1 MIIQRVQRGKVGR
14 EVDITEQ
21 ELDGFLATEGAVKE
35 LSPELFVRQI
45 LVSDQ
50 NKANS
55 LLMDID
61 NGADFANLAKESST
75 SSNASS
81 GGEMGWRNLAD
92 LPSLFADAL
101 KNKKKGY
108 ISPPLK
114 GGSGYFILKLEDK
127 RGDLVRFEE
136 QWNVR
141 HILMMTTKLRDAT
154 FTKKELEEVRAR
166 VVGGE
171 DFSLLAK
178 EYSEDPGSASRGGD
192 LDWLSL
198 GKTAPAFEKMMLESP
213 VNEISPVFESEFG
226 FHFLQVLETR
236 TEDLTEEVVFALG
249 KALGTELINRKQD
262 DFIIARDG
270 RVSSPQLFKC
280 LSEGVLS
287 TGSNV
292 LDIGIV
298 PSPVFYHSTFSLNS
312 SSGAIITGSH
322 NPADYN
328 GFKIIFNNNSTSSEE
343 IQLIKKRIV
352 EQDFLKGTGNI
363 KSLDAVETYV
373 EEVIN
378 NIKLTRPLNISI
390 DCGNGAA
397 GVVAER
403 IYKSLGCQVQ
413 GLFCDLDGEFP
424 NHHPDPSKPENVED
438 LIKSVA
444 KNNSDIGL

>member
-1 MIIQRVQRGKVGR
+1 MKKKIYIALSILLTLPVSAKIEVLDRVAIIVGEGVVLESQVNNMLENIKTRYQEQGAPMPPQEVMLEQVQERLIIEELQLQMGRQAGIRVGDGELNQAFENIAQSNGLSLERFIETLEAEGESYEELRSQVRKEMIIQRVQRGKVGR
-14 EVDITEQ
+14 EVNITEQ

-55 LLMDID
+55 LLMDIE
-61 NGADFANLAKESST
+61 NGADFANLAKENST

-198 GKTAPAFEKMMLESP
+198 GKTAPAFEKMMIESP

-236 TEDLTEEVVFALG
+236 TEDLTEEVIKDRAYGILFAR
-249 KALGTELINRKQD
+249 KFDEELENSLRTTRAEA
-262 DFIIARDG
+262 FIE
-270 RVSSPQLFKC
+270 FK
-280 LSEGVLS
+280 E
-287 TGSNV
+287 
-292 LDIGIV
+292 LD
-298 PSPVFYHSTFSLNS
+298 
-312 SSGAIITGSH
+312 
-322 NPADYN
+322 
-328 GFKIIFNNNSTSSEE
+328 
-343 IQLIKKRIV
+343 
-352 EQDFLKGTGNI
+352 
-363 KSLDAVETYV
+363 
-373 EEVIN
+373 
-378 NIKLTRPLNISI
+378 
-390 DCGNGAA
+390 
-397 GVVAER
+397 
-403 IYKSLGCQVQ
+403 
-413 GLFCDLDGEFP
+413 
-424 NHHPDPSKPENVED
+424 
-438 LIKSVA
+438 
-444 KNNSDIGL
+444 

>member
-1 MIIQRVQRGKVGR
+1 MIMKKNIYIALTILLTLPVSAKIEVLDRVAIIVGEGVVLESQVNNMLENIKTRYQEQGAPMPPQEVMLEQVQERLIIEELQLQMGRQAGIRVGDGELNQAFENIAQSNGLSLERFIETLEAEGESYEELRSQVRKEMIIQRVQRGKVGR

-55 LLMDID
+55 LLMDIE
-61 NGADFANLAKESST
+61 NGADFANLAKENST

-127 RGDLVRFEE
+127 RGDLVRFED

-141 HILMMTTKLRDAT
+141 HILMMTTKLRDET

-198 GKTAPAFEKMMLESP
+198 GKTAPAFEKMMIESP

-236 TEDLTEEVVFALG
+236 TEDLTEEVIKDRAYGILFAR
-249 KALGTELINRKQD
+249 KFDEELENSLRTTRAEA
-262 DFIIARDG
+262 FIE
-270 RVSSPQLFKC
+270 FK
-280 LSEGVLS
+280 E
-287 TGSNV
+287 
-292 LDIGIV
+292 LD
-298 PSPVFYHSTFSLNS
+298 
-312 SSGAIITGSH
+312 
-322 NPADYN
+322 
-328 GFKIIFNNNSTSSEE
+328 
-343 IQLIKKRIV
+343 
-352 EQDFLKGTGNI
+352 
-363 KSLDAVETYV
+363 
-373 EEVIN
+373 
-378 NIKLTRPLNISI
+378 
-390 DCGNGAA
+390 
-397 GVVAER
+397 
-403 IYKSLGCQVQ
+403 
-413 GLFCDLDGEFP
+413 
-424 NHHPDPSKPENVED
+424 
-438 LIKSVA
+438 
-444 KNNSDIGL
+444 

>member
-1 MIIQRVQRGKVGR
+1 MIMKKNIYIALSILLTLPVSAKIEVLDRVAIIVEEGVVLESQVNKMLENIKTRYQEQGAPMPPQEVMLEQVQERLIIEELQLQMGRQAGIRVGDGELNQAFENIAQSNGLSLERFIETLEAEGESYEELRSQVRKEMIIQRVQRGKVGR

-55 LLMDID
+55 LLMDIE
-61 NGADFANLAKESST
+61 NGADFVDLAKENST

-141 HILMMTTKLRDAT
+141 HILMMTTKLRDET

-166 VVGGE
+166 VVNGE

-178 EYSEDPGSASRGGD
+178 EYSEDPGSASRGGE

-236 TEDLTEEVVFALG
+236 TEDLTEEVIKDRAYGILFAR
-249 KALGTELINRKQD
+249 KFDEELENSLRTTRAEA
-262 DFIIARDG
+262 FIE
-270 RVSSPQLFKC
+270 FK
-280 LSEGVLS
+280 E
-287 TGSNV
+287 
-292 LDIGIV
+292 LD
-298 PSPVFYHSTFSLNS
+298 
-312 SSGAIITGSH
+312 
-322 NPADYN
+322 
-328 GFKIIFNNNSTSSEE
+328 
-343 IQLIKKRIV
+343 
-352 EQDFLKGTGNI
+352 
-363 KSLDAVETYV
+363 
-373 EEVIN
+373 
-378 NIKLTRPLNISI
+378 
-390 DCGNGAA
+390 
-397 GVVAER
+397 
-403 IYKSLGCQVQ
+403 
-413 GLFCDLDGEFP
+413 
-424 NHHPDPSKPENVED
+424 
-438 LIKSVA
+438 
-444 KNNSDIGL
+444 

>member
-1 MIIQRVQRGKVGR
+1 MRKNIYIALSILLALPLSAKIEILDRVAIIVGEGVVLESQVNNMLENIKKRYQEQGAPMPPQEMMLEQVHERLIIEELQLQMGRQAGIRVGDGELNQAFENIAQSNGLSLESFIETLEAEGESYEELRSQVRKEMIIQRVQRGRVGR

-50 NKANS
+50 NKADS
-55 LLMDID
+55 LLMDIN
-61 NGADFANLAKESST
+61 NGEDFANLAKENST

-114 GGSGYFILKLEDK
+114 GGSGYYILKLEDK
-127 RGDLVRFEE
+127 RGDLVRFED

-141 HILMMTTKLRDAT
+141 HILMMTTKLRDET

-166 VVGGE
+166 VLDGE

-236 TEDLTEEVVFALG
+236 TEDLTEEVIKDRAYGILFAR
-249 KALGTELINRKQD
+249 KFDEELENSLRTTRAEA
-262 DFIIARDG
+262 FIE
-270 RVSSPQLFKC
+270 FK
-280 LSEGVLS
+280 E
-287 TGSNV
+287 
-292 LDIGIV
+292 LD
-298 PSPVFYHSTFSLNS
+298 
-312 SSGAIITGSH
+312 
-322 NPADYN
+322 
-328 GFKIIFNNNSTSSEE
+328 
-343 IQLIKKRIV
+343 
-352 EQDFLKGTGNI
+352 
-363 KSLDAVETYV
+363 
-373 EEVIN
+373 
-378 NIKLTRPLNISI
+378 
-390 DCGNGAA
+390 
-397 GVVAER
+397 
-403 IYKSLGCQVQ
+403 
-413 GLFCDLDGEFP
+413 
-424 NHHPDPSKPENVED
+424 
-438 LIKSVA
+438 
-444 KNNSDIGL
+444 

>member
-1 MIIQRVQRGKVGR
+1 MIMKKYIYIALAILLTLPVSAKIEVLDRIAIIVGEGVVLESQVNNMLENIKTRYQEQGAPMPPQEVMLEQVQERLIIEELQLQMGRQAGIRVGDGELNQAFENIAQSNGLSLESFIETLEAEGESYEELRSQVRKEMIIQRVQRGKVGR
-14 EVDITEQ
+14 EVNITEQ

-55 LLMDID
+55 LLMDIE
-61 NGADFANLAKESST
+61 NGADFANLAKENST

-114 GGSGYFILKLEDK
+114 GGSGYYILKLEDK
-127 RGDLVRFEE
+127 RGDLVRFED

-198 GKTAPAFEKMMLESP
+198 GKTAPAFEKMMIESP

-236 TEDLTEEVVFALG
+236 TEDLTEEVIKDRAYGILFAR
-249 KALGTELINRKQD
+249 KFDEELENSLRTTRAEA
-262 DFIIARDG
+262 FIE
-270 RVSSPQLFKC
+270 FK
-280 LSEGVLS
+280 E
-287 TGSNV
+287 
-292 LDIGIV
+292 LD
-298 PSPVFYHSTFSLNS
+298 
-312 SSGAIITGSH
+312 
-322 NPADYN
+322 
-328 GFKIIFNNNSTSSEE
+328 
-343 IQLIKKRIV
+343 
-352 EQDFLKGTGNI
+352 
-363 KSLDAVETYV
+363 
-373 EEVIN
+373 
-378 NIKLTRPLNISI
+378 
-390 DCGNGAA
+390 
-397 GVVAER
+397 
-403 IYKSLGCQVQ
+403 
-413 GLFCDLDGEFP
+413 
-424 NHHPDPSKPENVED
+424 
-438 LIKSVA
+438 
-444 KNNSDIGL
+444 

>member
-1 MIIQRVQRGKVGR
+1 MIMKKKIYIALSILLTLPVSAKIEVLDRVAIIVGEGVVLESQVNNMLENIKTRYQEQGAPMPPQEVMLEQVQERLIIEELQLQMGRQAGIRVGDGELNQAFENIAQSNGLSLESFIETLEAEGESYEELRSQVRKEMIIQRVQRGKVGR
-14 EVDITEQ
+14 EVNITEQ

-55 LLMDID
+55 LLMDIE
-61 NGADFANLAKESST
+61 NGADFVDLAKENST

-127 RGDLVRFEE
+127 RGDLVRFED

-141 HILMMTTKLRDAT
+141 HILMMTTKLRDET

-198 GKTAPAFEKMMLESP
+198 GKTAPAFEKMMIESP

-236 TEDLTEEVVFALG
+236 TEDLTEEVIKDRAYGILFAR
-249 KALGTELINRKQD
+249 KFDEELENSLRTTRAEA
-262 DFIIARDG
+262 FIE
-270 RVSSPQLFKC
+270 FK
-280 LSEGVLS
+280 E
-287 TGSNV
+287 
-292 LDIGIV
+292 LD
-298 PSPVFYHSTFSLNS
+298 
-312 SSGAIITGSH
+312 
-322 NPADYN
+322 
-328 GFKIIFNNNSTSSEE
+328 
-343 IQLIKKRIV
+343 
-352 EQDFLKGTGNI
+352 
-363 KSLDAVETYV
+363 
-373 EEVIN
+373 
-378 NIKLTRPLNISI
+378 
-390 DCGNGAA
+390 
-397 GVVAER
+397 
-403 IYKSLGCQVQ
+403 
-413 GLFCDLDGEFP
+413 
-424 NHHPDPSKPENVED
+424 
-438 LIKSVA
+438 
-444 KNNSDIGL
+444 

>member
-1 MIIQRVQRGKVGR
+1 MIMKKNIYIALTILLTLPVSAKIEVLDRVAIIVGEGVVLESQVNKMLENIKTRYQEQGAPMPPQEVMLEQVQERLIIEELQLQMGRQAGIRVGDGELNQAFENIAQSNGLSLESFIETLEAEGESYEELRSQVRKEMIIQRVQRGKVGR

-55 LLMDID
+55 LLMDIE
-61 NGADFANLAKESST
+61 NGADFANLAKENST

-127 RGDLVRFEE
+127 RGDLVRFED

-141 HILMMTTKLRDAT
+141 HILMMTTKLRDET

-198 GKTAPAFEKMMLESP
+198 GKTAPAFEKMMIESP

-236 TEDLTEEVVFALG
+236 TEDLTEEVIKDRAYGILFAR
-249 KALGTELINRKQD
+249 KFDEELENSLRTTRAEA
-262 DFIIARDG
+262 FIE
-270 RVSSPQLFKC
+270 FK
-280 LSEGVLS
+280 E
-287 TGSNV
+287 
-292 LDIGIV
+292 LD
-298 PSPVFYHSTFSLNS
+298 
-312 SSGAIITGSH
+312 
-322 NPADYN
+322 
-328 GFKIIFNNNSTSSEE
+328 
-343 IQLIKKRIV
+343 
-352 EQDFLKGTGNI
+352 
-363 KSLDAVETYV
+363 
-373 EEVIN
+373 
-378 NIKLTRPLNISI
+378 
-390 DCGNGAA
+390 
-397 GVVAER
+397 
-403 IYKSLGCQVQ
+403 
-413 GLFCDLDGEFP
+413 
-424 NHHPDPSKPENVED
+424 
-438 LIKSVA
+438 
-444 KNNSDIGL
+444 

>member
-1 MIIQRVQRGKVGR
+1 MKKNIYIALSILLTLPVSAKIEVLDRVAIIVGEGVVLESQVNNMLENIKTRYQEQGAPMPPQEVMLEQVQERLIIEELQLQMGRQAGIRVGDGELNQAFENIAQSNGLSLESFIETLEAEGESYEELRSQVRKEMIIQRVQRGKVGR

-55 LLMDID
+55 LLMDIE
-61 NGADFANLAKESST
+61 NGADFANLAKENST

-127 RGDLVRFEE
+127 RGDLVRFED

-141 HILMMTTKLRDAT
+141 HILMMTTKLRDET
-154 FTKKELEEVRAR
+154 FTKEELEEVRAR

-198 GKTAPAFEKMMLESP
+198 GKTAPAFEKMMIESP

-236 TEDLTEEVVFALG
+236 TEDLTEEVIKDRAYGILFAR
-249 KALGTELINRKQD
+249 KFDEELENSLRTTRAEA
-262 DFIIARDG
+262 FIE
-270 RVSSPQLFKC
+270 FK
-280 LSEGVLS
+280 E
-287 TGSNV
+287 
-292 LDIGIV
+292 LD
-298 PSPVFYHSTFSLNS
+298 
-312 SSGAIITGSH
+312 
-322 NPADYN
+322 
-328 GFKIIFNNNSTSSEE
+328 
-343 IQLIKKRIV
+343 
-352 EQDFLKGTGNI
+352 
-363 KSLDAVETYV
+363 
-373 EEVIN
+373 
-378 NIKLTRPLNISI
+378 
-390 DCGNGAA
+390 
-397 GVVAER
+397 
-403 IYKSLGCQVQ
+403 
-413 GLFCDLDGEFP
+413 
-424 NHHPDPSKPENVED
+424 
-438 LIKSVA
+438 
-444 KNNSDIGL
+444 

>member
-1 MIIQRVQRGKVGR
+1 MRKNIYIALSILLALPLSAKIEILDRVAIIVGEGVVLESQVNNMLENIKKRYQEQGAPMPPQEMMLEQVHERLIIEELQLQMGRQAGIRVGDGELNQAFENIAQSNGLSLESFIETLEAEGESYEELRSQVRKEMIIQRVQRGRVGR

-50 NKANS
+50 NKADS
-55 LLMDID
+55 LLMDIN
-61 NGADFANLAKESST
+61 NGEDFANLAKENST

-114 GGSGYFILKLEDK
+114 GGSGYYILKLEDK
-127 RGDLVRFEE
+127 RGDLVRFED

-141 HILMMTTKLRDAT
+141 HILMMTTKLRDET
-154 FTKKELEEVRAR
+154 FTKKELEEVRER
-166 VVGGE
+166 VLHGE
-171 DFSLLAK
+171 DFNLLAK

-236 TEDLTEEVVFALG
+236 TEDLTEEVIKDRAYGILFAR
-249 KALGTELINRKQD
+249 KFDEELENTLRTTRAEA
-262 DFIIARDG
+262 F
-270 RVSSPQLFKC
+270 VEFK
-280 LSEGVLS
+280 E
-287 TGSNV
+287 
-292 LDIGIV
+292 LD
-298 PSPVFYHSTFSLNS
+298 
-312 SSGAIITGSH
+312 
-322 NPADYN
+322 
-328 GFKIIFNNNSTSSEE
+328 
-343 IQLIKKRIV
+343 
-352 EQDFLKGTGNI
+352 
-363 KSLDAVETYV
+363 
-373 EEVIN
+373 
-378 NIKLTRPLNISI
+378 
-390 DCGNGAA
+390 
-397 GVVAER
+397 
-403 IYKSLGCQVQ
+403 
-413 GLFCDLDGEFP
+413 
-424 NHHPDPSKPENVED
+424 
-438 LIKSVA
+438 
-444 KNNSDIGL
+444 

>member
-1 MIIQRVQRGKVGR
+1 MKKKIYIALSILLTLPVSAKIEVLDRVAIIVGEGVVLESQVNNMLENIKTRYQEQGAPMPPQEVMLEQVQERLIIEELQLQMGRQAGIRVGDGELNQAFENIAQSNGLSLERFIETLEAEGESYEELRSQVRKEMIIQRVQRGKVGR

-55 LLMDID
+55 LLMDIE
-61 NGADFANLAKESST
+61 NGADFANLAKENST

-127 RGDLVRFEE
+127 RGDLVRFED

-141 HILMMTTKLRDAT
+141 HILMMTTKLRDET

-198 GKTAPAFEKMMLESP
+198 GKTAPAFEKMMIESP

-236 TEDLTEEVVFALG
+236 TEDLTEEVIKDRAYGILFAR
-249 KALGTELINRKQD
+249 KFDEELENSLRTTRAEA
-262 DFIIARDG
+262 FIE
-270 RVSSPQLFKC
+270 FK
-280 LSEGVLS
+280 E
-287 TGSNV
+287 
-292 LDIGIV
+292 LD
-298 PSPVFYHSTFSLNS
+298 
-312 SSGAIITGSH
+312 
-322 NPADYN
+322 
-328 GFKIIFNNNSTSSEE
+328 
-343 IQLIKKRIV
+343 
-352 EQDFLKGTGNI
+352 
-363 KSLDAVETYV
+363 
-373 EEVIN
+373 
-378 NIKLTRPLNISI
+378 
-390 DCGNGAA
+390 
-397 GVVAER
+397 
-403 IYKSLGCQVQ
+403 
-413 GLFCDLDGEFP
+413 
-424 NHHPDPSKPENVED
+424 
-438 LIKSVA
+438 
-444 KNNSDIGL
+444 

>member
-1 MIIQRVQRGKVGR
+1 MKKNIYIALSILLTLPVSAKIEVLDRVAIIVGEGVVLESQVNNMLENIKTRYQEQGAPMPPQEVMLEQVQERLIIEELQLQMGRQAGIRVGDGELNQAFENIAQSNGLSLESFIETLEAEGESYEELRSQVRKEMIIQRVQRGKVGR
-14 EVDITEQ
+14 EVNITEQ

-55 LLMDID
+55 LLMDIE
-61 NGADFANLAKESST
+61 NGADFANLAKENST

-127 RGDLVRFEE
+127 RGDLVRFED

-141 HILMMTTKLRDAT
+141 HILMMTTKLRDET

-236 TEDLTEEVVFALG
+236 TEDLTEEVIKDRAYGILFAR
-249 KALGTELINRKQD
+249 KFDEELENSLRTTRAEA
-262 DFIIARDG
+262 FIE
-270 RVSSPQLFKC
+270 FK
-280 LSEGVLS
+280 E
-287 TGSNV
+287 
-292 LDIGIV
+292 LD
-298 PSPVFYHSTFSLNS
+298 
-312 SSGAIITGSH
+312 
-322 NPADYN
+322 
-328 GFKIIFNNNSTSSEE
+328 
-343 IQLIKKRIV
+343 
-352 EQDFLKGTGNI
+352 
-363 KSLDAVETYV
+363 
-373 EEVIN
+373 
-378 NIKLTRPLNISI
+378 
-390 DCGNGAA
+390 
-397 GVVAER
+397 
-403 IYKSLGCQVQ
+403 
-413 GLFCDLDGEFP
+413 
-424 NHHPDPSKPENVED
+424 
-438 LIKSVA
+438 
-444 KNNSDIGL
+444 

>member
-1 MIIQRVQRGKVGR
+1 MIMKKKLYIALSILLALPLSAKIEILDRVAIIVEEGVVLESQVNNMLENIKKRYQEQGAPMPPQEVMLEQVQERLIIEELQLQMGRQAGIRVGDGELNQAFENIAQSNGLSLEDFIETLEAEGESYEELRSQVRKEMIIQRVQRGRVGR

-45 LVSDQ
+45 LVPDQ
-50 NKANS
+50 NKADS
-55 LLMDID
+55 LLIDID
-61 NGADFANLAKESST
+61 NGADFAKLAKENST

-114 GGSGYFILKLEDK
+114 GGSGYYILKLEDK
-127 RGDLVRFEE
+127 RGDLVRFED

-141 HILMMTTKLRDAT
+141 HILMMTTKLRDET

-166 VVGGE
+166 VLDGE

-192 LDWLSL
+192 LDWLGL

-236 TEDLTEEVVFALG
+236 TEDLTEEVIKDRAYGILFAR
-249 KALGTELINRKQD
+249 KFDEELENTLRTTRAEA
-262 DFIIARDG
+262 F
-270 RVSSPQLFKC
+270 VEFK
-280 LSEGVLS
+280 E
-287 TGSNV
+287 
-292 LDIGIV
+292 LD
-298 PSPVFYHSTFSLNS
+298 
-312 SSGAIITGSH
+312 
-322 NPADYN
+322 
-328 GFKIIFNNNSTSSEE
+328 
-343 IQLIKKRIV
+343 
-352 EQDFLKGTGNI
+352 
-363 KSLDAVETYV
+363 
-373 EEVIN
+373 
-378 NIKLTRPLNISI
+378 
-390 DCGNGAA
+390 
-397 GVVAER
+397 
-403 IYKSLGCQVQ
+403 
-413 GLFCDLDGEFP
+413 
-424 NHHPDPSKPENVED
+424 
-438 LIKSVA
+438 
-444 KNNSDIGL
+444 